1 MSYNIYVEGDLD
13 FVTLSAQTSSLQS
26 IEMFPIIDE
35 GKPDALGIALP
46 SSRANDNARAELTR
60 IVGQLIA
67 SESTVIDLMTG
78 QPVTN
83 VAQLIANIF
92 G

>member
-1 MSYNIYVEGDLD
+1 MSYNLYVEGDLD
-13 FVTLSAQTSSLQS
+13 FVTLSAQTESLQS
-26 IEMFPIIDE
+26 IEMFPITDA

-46 SSRANDNARAELTR
+46 SSRVNDNARAELIR

-67 SESTVIDLMTG
+67 SESAVIDLMTG

>member
-1 MSYNIYVEGDLD
+1 MSYNLYVEGDLD
-13 FVTLSAQTSSLQS
+13 FVTLSAQTESLQS
-26 IEMFPIIDE
+26 IEMFPITDA

-46 SSRANDNARAELTR
+46 SSRVNDAARAELTR

-67 SESTVIDLMTG
+67 SEATVYDLMTAER
-78 QPVTN
+78 VTS
-83 VAQLIANIF
+83 VDQLVRAIF